1 MSKLFARITAA
12 FLYFGAVIGLLL
24 SLSMIVLVFPAR
36 AKIAV
41 ALGDTLD
48 LTHNALITTSDI
60 LDVVDDTLGEVD
72 SSFSLLV
79 ESTRS
84 TSESLKGTSELTTSI
99 AGLVGSSLSKVI
111 GETQES
117 LEAASKTARLIDD
130 ALTIITAVP
139 LFRTRYEP
147 ENSLEST
154 IAGIS
159 TSLDPMESALGNI
172 QEDLDRTAGDL
183 GGIRTSLSGLADSLE
198 KISDSIDDAQTA
210 TDEYRKTV
218 DQLIEK
224 VEYTQK
230 HYKTW
235 LTILAILVIAFF
247 LWMAAAQ
254 VGIMLQARAMWTGKP
269 IQFARVE
276 EKAGIDAELVNVEI
290 PVEVKPGSAELV
302 KAEMKDSS
310 PEDAGREQPQS

>member
-12 FLYFGAVIGLLL
+12 FLFFGAVIGLLL
-24 SLSMIVLVFPAR
+24 SLAMIVLVFPVR
-36 AKIAV
+36 AKAV
-41 ALGDTLD
+41 VAIGDTLD
-48 LTHNALITTSDI
+48 LTHNALTTTSDI
-60 LDVVDDTLGEVD
+60 LEVVDDTLGEVD

-111 GETQES
+111 GETQQS

-130 ALTIITAVP
+130 ALAIITAVP
-139 LFRTRYEP
+139 LFKTRYAP

-154 IAGIS
+154 ITGIS

-218 DQLIEK
+218 DQLIDK
-224 VEYTQK
+224 VENAQK
-230 HYKTW
+230 HYKIW
-235 LTILAILVIAFF
+235 LTILAVLVITFF

-269 IQFARVE
+269 IQFAWVEKQAGTPAEPVIEAISDEVKQDTEKLSEE
-276 EKAGIDAELVNVEI
+276 EKVENSA
-290 PVEVKPGSAELV
+290 VESGKEES
-302 KAEMKDSS
+302 
-310 PEDAGREQPQS
+310 QS

>member
-1 MSKLFARITAA
+1 MSKLFARITAV
-12 FLYFGAVIGLLL
+12 FLFFGAVIGLLL
-24 SLSMIVLVFPAR
+24 SLAMIVLVFPVR
-36 AKIAV
+36 AKAV
-41 ALGDTLD
+41 VAIGDTLD
-48 LTHNALITTSDI
+48 LTHSALTTTSDI
-60 LDVVDDTLGEVD
+60 LEVVDDTLGEVD

-276 EKAGIDAELVNVEI
+276 EKAGIDAEPVNAEI

-302 KAEMKDSS
+302 EAEMKDSS
-310 PEDAGREQPQS
+310 PADAGREQPQS